1 MTGSDAKII
10 RFPGGSS
17 NTISRRYSDKIMSF
31 LTKDVVE
38 KGFRY
43 YDWNLA
49 SGDAGE
55 IHTAEGIYEHVT
67 KNLSKDRVN
76 MVLMHDIKPYTRDA
90 LKKIIEY
97 GKENGYNF
105 DKITEKTDM
114 IKQRVNN

>member
-1 MTGSDAKII
+1 
-10 RFPGGSS
+10 
-17 NTISRRYSDKIMSF
+17 
-31 LTKDVVE
+31 
-38 KGFRY
+38 
-43 YDWNLA
+43 
-49 SGDAGE
+49 
-55 IHTAEGIYEHVT
+55 
-67 KNLSKDRVN
+67 